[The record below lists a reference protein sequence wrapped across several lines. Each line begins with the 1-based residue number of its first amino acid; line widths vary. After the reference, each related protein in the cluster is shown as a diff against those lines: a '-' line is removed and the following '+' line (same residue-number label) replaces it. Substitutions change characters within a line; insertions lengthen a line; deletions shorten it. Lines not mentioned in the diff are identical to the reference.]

1 LETPRARFRAFLDS
15 GRRRWILPALAGAGL
30 ASMATNV
37 VVAFTEDEAKVLA
50 ANVPVASWYF
60 FLLLSP
66 ALTVAGAA
74 LNALLLRWTGRWLGG
89 QSTVRGL
96 LTAIAWS
103 LMPVALTSPLVA
115 AEAIALLRGATSPE
129 QAGGMAA
136 VAERVSSSLYIVAS
150 VMAIFR
156 LVVSVSEAQR
166 FSKIKAAGNF
176 LLASLPLLV
185 LFLAL
190 IAAAPH

>member
-1 LETPRARFRAFLDS
+1 LETPRARFRKFLDS
-15 GRRRWILPALAGAGL
+15 GGKRWILPALTGAGL

-37 VVAFTEDEAKVLA
+37 VVAFTEDEAKALA
-50 ANVPVASWYF
+50 VNVPVSSWYF

-66 ALTVAGAA
+66 ALTIAGAA

-89 QSTVRGL
+89 QSSVRGL

-115 AEAIALLRGATSPE
+115 AEAIALLHGATSPE
-129 QAGGMAA
+129 QAGGVAA
-136 VAERVSSSLYIVAS
+136 VAERVSSSLYVVAS

-185 LFLAL
+185 VFLAL
-190 IAAAPH
+190 VATAR